1 LQRQIEQGAPSDVF
15 VSASLAKMKA
25 LEEGELLDDSY
36 KNLLKNEIVLVVPN
50 EEAII
55 KSFDDLKSQEDFIFA
70 MGEPDSVPAG
80 KYASEVLDYLELSEV
95 LSEKTVLAKDVKEVL
110 TWVELGEAD
119 AGMVYA
125 TDAYVSDKVT
135 IAEEAPAGS
144 HKDIIYPCAVIKS
157 SENKEAAEGFI
168 EFLYSEEALSIFEKY
183 GFKKAE

>member
-1 LQRQIEQGAPSDVF
+1 
-15 VSASLAKMKA
+15 
-25 LEEGELLDDSY
+25 
-36 KNLLKNEIVLVVPN
+36 LKNEIVLVVPN

-144 HKDIIYPCAVIKS
+144 QKIKKQQKVLLNFCIQKKHCQFLKSMVLKKQSNIIKI
-157 SENKEAAEGFI
+157 
-168 EFLYSEEALSIFEKY
+168 LWR
-183 GFKKAE
+183 